1 MRSLSVPISIS
12 FLLLFSACVDL
23 TPPLV
28 LQSPR
33 SGGMPGSNL
42 DGPISSDAVPG
53 RGGIGGNGQNGSG
66 GVVFDAPRGAAET
79 RLGTDGTIDTEVVDT
94 PMLSGD
100 SQNLDVFSNAGG
112 AIHIPET
119 GGAIAN
125 GGSPASG
132 GIIGSGG
139 AIANGGSPA
148 SGGIIGSG
156 GAMTN
161 GGSPASGGIESGGM
175 IGTGGDSTTGGASGT
190 GGVPV
195 ECGTVKTNYY
205 ERILFRP
212 NEGSGAL
219 LTSPT
224 PLPSGAQLT
233 NVKSGPSPNPN
244 LCLPGCDALKMSYT
258 TGTVP
263 NTFVGMVRFFDT
275 PVNLTDSKI
284 SFSLTIDNP
293 SNVPIEVKVYTTG
306 DASTNWAWGTATTL
320 SGETLAPFTAGD
332 TFQDATLFPANGS
345 VYCTSAT
352 KIVGLLLQNT
362 QAITSE
368 NDGTVTVYFNALT
381 IRPAS

>member
-1 MRSLSVPISIS
+1 M
-12 FLLLFSACVDL
+12 
-23 TPPLV
+23 
-28 LQSPR
+28 
-33 SGGMPGSNL
+33 
-42 DGPISSDAVPG
+42 
-53 RGGIGGNGQNGSG
+53 GGNGQNGSG

-94 PMLSGD
+94 PMIPGD

-119 GGAIAN
+119 GGAMAN
-125 GGSPASG
+125 GGTPASG
-132 GIIGSGG
+132 GIGSGG
-139 AIANGGSPA
+139 V
-148 SGGIIGSG
+148 
-156 GAMTN
+156 
-161 GGSPASGGIESGGM
+161 

-224 PLPSGAQLT
+224 PFPSGAQLT

-244 LCLPGCDALKMSYT
+244 LCLLGCDALKMSYT

-263 NTFVGMVRFFDT
+263 HTFVGVVRFFDT

-293 SNVPIEVKVYTTG
+293 SNIPIEVKVYTTG

-320 SGETLAPFTAGD
+320 SGETLAPYTAGD
-332 TFQDATLFPANGS
+332 TFKDATLFPANGS

-362 QAITSE
+362 QPITSE